1 MDYVIEQD
9 CIRLKNADTFDPEST
24 LTSGQLFRF
33 GALAPNKWWVATGA
47 EYAVLEQTGDAT
59 YVIHSSH
66 PAHFVEFF
74 DFETDY
80 DGILSRLSGFEVLHP
95 ALEYGRGVRLMRQPL
110 CEVIINFVISANNNI
125 PRIRKSVEAICE
137 RFGEKTA
144 WGYAF
149 PTIEQLARATE
160 EDFASFGCG
169 YRAKY
174 LVETI
179 GRLKD
184 DGIVEALENAPNTH
198 AARQILLSLK
208 GVGPK
213 VADCILLFGLGR
225 YDVFPVDTWIDRV
238 YREDFG
244 GALSSRQKIA
254 DWFVEQFGADSGYCQ
269 QYLFY
274 YKRKNIKLK

>member
-1 MDYVIEQD
+1 MNYVIEQD
-9 CIRLKNADTFDPEST
+9 CIRLEKADTFDPESI

-33 GALAPNKWWVATGA
+33 GETAPKKWWVATG
-47 EYAVLEQTGDAT
+47 ENFAT
-59 YVIHSSH
+59 IEEMGEASYVIHSSN
-66 PAHFVEFF
+66 PTHFVTFF
-74 DFETDY
+74 DIDTDY
-80 DGILSRLSGFEVLHP
+80 DEILTRLSGVEVLRP

-110 CEVIINFVISANNNI
+110 VEVIINFIISANNNI

-137 RFGEKTA
+137 RFGTKTA
-144 WGYAF
+144 WGHAF
-149 PTIEQLARATE
+149 PTLSQLACATE
-160 EDFASFGCG
+160 EDFANFGCG

-179 GRLKD
+179 GRLQN
-184 DGIVEALENAPNTH
+184 DGVVEALKNAPDTH

-213 VADCILLFGLGR
+213 VADCILLFGFGR
-225 YDVFPVDTWIDRV
+225 YDVFPVDTWIDKV

-244 GALSSRQKIA
+244 GSLGSRPKIA
-254 DWFVEQFGADSGYCQ
+254 EWFVEQFGADSGYCQ

-274 YKRKNIKLK
+274 YKRKNIRLK